1 MLYSFSIE
9 CIFSIHMAYYIF
21 FSRQPCMIRNTNPKY
36 LFSITNLTSLISSS
50 YTMQNLLFDGW
61 WWLLW
66 VCYCCWIKFTTHK
79 QDRPSTRHSDSD
91 SDLCLNDTDDY
102 CNGSGSVSGSTIN
115 NNIGTVDSRVRRS
128 SNGRVS
134 IRLVS
139 DERSTILATYK
150 NIDH

>member
-1 MLYSFSIE
+1 M
-9 CIFSIHMAYYIF
+9 HNA
-21 FSRQPCMIRNTNPKY
+21 
-36 LFSITNLTSLISSS
+36 
-50 YTMQNLLFDGW
+50 
-61 WWLLW
+61 
-66 VCYCCWIKFTTHK
+66 
-79 QDRPSTRHSDSD
+79 QDRPTIRHSDSD

-102 CNGSGSVSGSTIN
+102 CNGSGSIGGGSVN

-150 NIDH
+150 NTSH

>member
-1 MLYSFSIE
+1 MQE
-9 CIFSIHMAYYIF
+9 
-21 FSRQPCMIRNTNPKY
+21 RNT
-36 LFSITNLTSLISSS
+36 L
-50 YTMQNLLFDGW
+50 
-61 WWLLW
+61 
-66 VCYCCWIKFTTHK
+66 
-79 QDRPSTRHSDSD
+79 RHSDSD
-91 SDLCLNDTDDY
+91 SDLCINDSDDY
-102 CNGSGSVSGSTIN
+102 HPGGDNLGGNNN